1 MCDQPGHITNTC
13 LAGDQVATL
22 DIREM
27 LSEQQAFPYV
37 LVNVS

>member
-1 MCDQPGHITNTC
+1 MCDQPGHITKTC